1 MQVYLQF
8 HASVFR
14 HPYRQNQ
21 DHFQLSKTTISQKIK
36 SEKIPFLSKKS
47 RFYRLKVHKEKKSK
61 ENLSLTSFEKRDAC
75 ENSFPREKIRTKEKK
90 RKAGKQ
96 LHSGLY
102 FTIFANFE

>member
-36 SEKIPFLSKKS
+36 SEKSPFLSKKS
-47 RFYRLKVHKEKKSK
+47 RFCRLKVHKEKKSKGKKSK

-75 ENSFPREKIRTKEKK
+75 ENSFPREKIRTK
-90 RKAGKQ
+90 
-96 LHSGLY
+96 
-102 FTIFANFE
+102 